1 MRKHNKSSLFRIVLG
16 VALLLGSNSTPL
28 LSAYQPIYD
37 VEVVVFMNNQATDD
51 GEQWPTPML
60 VDGQTGIFPD
70 GEFTELGNSHFSLKG
85 VSQNLERS
93 RSYSILFHR
102 AWRQLAYDRNK
113 AVAYPVS
120 STVQDGGKSVE
131 GTVKLMLERF
141 LHLDVNL
148 FLMSSNGN
156 EEVIYSDAPG
166 NTPLF
171 ELREKRRI
179 KSTELHYFDHPRFG
193 AIAKVTPYIPHNGNK
208 PIEINNGQG
217 LEEEPVSNPNANDD
231 QLRR

>member
-1 MRKHNKSSLFRIVLG
+1 MEIHNKTILFRIVLG
-16 VALLLGSNSTPL
+16 VSLLLASNSTPL

-37 VEVVVFMNNQATDD
+37 IEVVVFMNNSATDD
-51 GEQWPTPML
+51 GEHWAQPL
-60 VDGQTGIFPD
+60 LDDGHTGFFPD
-70 GEFTELGNSHFSLKG
+70 GEFTELSNDHFSLKG

-93 RSYSILFHR
+93 DSYSILFHR
-102 AWRQLAYDRNK
+102 AWRQLAYDKNK
-113 AVAYPVS
+113 AVAYPVH
-120 STVQDGGKSVE
+120 STVQEGGKSVE
-131 GTVKLMLERF
+131 GSVKLMLERF

-166 NTPLF
+166 NIPLF

-193 AIAKVTPYIPHNGNK
+193 AIAKVTPYIPYNGSK
-208 PIEINNGQG
+208 PIEINNGQAM
-217 LEEEPVSNPNANDD
+217 EEETLSNPRANDD